1 MFLPYSYIEYWT
13 YHSLDARLDLVA
25 VLIITHG
32 VFSLLTFLM
41 FFSLGRYST
50 IDSFNMESNNSSN
63 VPPTQVKKRKINND
77 DSAAQAEVGG
87 SEILSLMK
95 QMMCTMSSMQNKLD
109 LVTHKLNNIEA
120 KHDKLEA
127 KNLHLESS
135 LQQMS
140 DRQRYNEVLLKNQKW
155 KYPTDIWKPEFGIGH
170 RREREQEREQVERGL
185 SFIAQIKKAT
195 CEMRYGITDGNTV
208 QISDS
213 HHDHARGNYMPH
225 WQEFAH
231 ALEEYKYYLQF
242 SSLPRVTKS
251 TFEISSVHL
260 PHDVIGLLSKAL
272 RDTYFDSFIL
282 EYNSMMGSVG
292 FDFAIRY
299 VHSNTILKD
308 FTFNENPINS
318 REDLSQ
324 LCDVIKMHP
333 TLESISMIAG
343 SSGDDITG
351 NEMLC
356 CIIDAGGNKLKQ
368 INLSDNSINTG
379 RSSFLHDFLVT
390 NPVLQ
395 KLILRENHIDDVDA
409 KFLAL
414 ALRNN
419 TNLEYLDLTDNP
431 LTAEGVKQLMGVE
444 FDETSLN
451 AAAASNHTCRII
463 NPHCPDFNG
472 CRLTNPDDQPFEKKA
487 LRAKKIYIL
496 LSRGN
501 MISSNVQKMGDADVE
516 LLPMI
521 LSSIQKYSTYHIGD
535 HAPNQHYD
543 DVNALSLVYEFMRHW
558 DKAISALEL

>member
-1 MFLPYSYIEYWT
+1 
-13 YHSLDARLDLVA
+13 
-25 VLIITHG
+25 
-32 VFSLLTFLM
+32 
-41 FFSLGRYST
+41 
-50 IDSFNMESNNSSN
+50 
-63 VPPTQVKKRKINND
+63 
-77 DSAAQAEVGG
+77 
-87 SEILSLMK
+87 
-95 QMMCTMSSMQNKLD
+95 
-109 LVTHKLNNIEA
+109 
-120 KHDKLEA
+120 
-127 KNLHLESS
+127 
-135 LQQMS
+135 
-140 DRQRYNEVLLKNQKW
+140 
-155 KYPTDIWKPEFGIGH
+155 
-170 RREREQEREQVERGL
+170 
-185 SFIAQIKKAT
+185 
-195 CEMRYGITDGNTV
+195 
-208 QISDS
+208 
-213 HHDHARGNYMPH
+213 
-225 WQEFAH
+225 
-231 ALEEYKYYLQF
+231 
-242 SSLPRVTKS
+242 
-251 TFEISSVHL
+251 
-260 PHDVIGLLSKAL
+260 
-272 RDTYFDSFIL
+272 
-282 EYNSMMGSVG
+282 
-292 FDFAIRY
+292 
-299 VHSNTILKD
+299 
-308 FTFNENPINS
+308 
-318 REDLSQ
+318 
-324 LCDVIKMHP
+324 
-333 TLESISMIAG
+333 MIAG